1 MLHSI
6 SFKNLPEL
14 TTITCSYNDLTNID
28 VTQNTKLRILYCYN
42 NANLASIDLK
52 NNSALFSLK
61 CKNTKITTLDLSVCD
76 EDIKSYLSPKPR
88 KGLLILGVFTATIIH
103 CKGKVQSSFGFY
115 LYSFKPT
122 YVLYYE
128 LSSMNLQLGDEL

>member
-52 NNSALFSLK
+52 NNSALFSLS

-76 EDIKSYLSPKPR
+76 EDIKSYLSCDANVTVTYPD
-88 KGLLILGVFTATIIH
+88 GTTSVTSEDEFT
-103 CKGKVQSSFGFY
+103 S
-115 LYSFKPT
+115 
-122 YVLYYE
+122 E
-128 LSSMNLQLGDEL
+128 DDE

>member
-1 MLHSI
+1 MI
-6 SFKNLPEL
+6 
-14 TTITCSYNDLTNID
+14 
-28 VTQNTKLRILYCYN
+28 
-42 NANLASIDLK
+42 IDLIFK
-52 NNSALFSLK
+52 QLVS
-61 CKNTKITTLDLSVCD
+61 
-76 EDIKSYLSPKPR
+76 DIKSYLSPKPR